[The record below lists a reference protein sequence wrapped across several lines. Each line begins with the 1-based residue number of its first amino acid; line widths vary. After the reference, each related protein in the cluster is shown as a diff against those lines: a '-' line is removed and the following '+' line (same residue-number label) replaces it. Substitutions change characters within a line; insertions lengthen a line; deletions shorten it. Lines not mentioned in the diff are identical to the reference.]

1 MLIRRSEWRKRLD
14 GFMTITRRLL
24 TVSMWSNINRRK
36 SGRVDH
42 EWEII
47 SFQELDDVPKVNEAS
62 STLSPLSVHRLIE
75 EAHARLPSL
84 QNQNLSDKLR
94 RSSQLHQLVNL
105 SGSEA
110 LSIQEE
116 EKRTKRFTLR
126 EFSFS
131 IQCSPSEL
139 PEDIERLI
147 FEMAA
152 REDPIGA
159 LNTLVFVNHRV
170 RKW

>member
-1 MLIRRSEWRKRLD
+1 MS
-14 GFMTITRRLL
+14 TTRRLL
-24 TVSMWSNINRRK
+24 TISMWPTINRRR
-36 SGRVDH
+36 SDSVDY

-47 SFQELDDVPKVNEAS
+47 SFQELDDVPEVNEDP
-62 STLSPLSVHRLIE
+62 STISPLSVHGLIE
-75 EAHARLPSL
+75 EAHARLPSH
-84 QNQNLSDKLR
+84 QNQDLSEKSHH
-94 RSSQLHQLVNL
+94 SSQLRQLVNL

-110 LSIQEE
+110 LNIQEE

-126 EFSFS
+126 EFSFN

-152 REDPIGA
+152 REDPVGA
-159 LNTLVFVNHRV
+159 LNILVFVNHRV